1 MTTQH
6 ARQPDMIRPGI
17 VPGIL
22 GVSAVFIGMVVFGSE
37 WFLTVLFA
45 VSILAAIMCVF
56 AFQAHSAKTAVFIP
70 LFAIVAVV
78 FNPIVRISDGFSGQ
92 PWLLGQVAAA
102 AVFFLGG
109 FLIKTPAPKR

>member
-1 MTTQH
+1 
-6 ARQPDMIRPGI
+6 MIRPGI

-56 AFQAHSAKTAVFIP
+56 AFQGRSAKTAVFIP
-70 LFAIVAVV
+70 LFAIIAVV
-78 FNPIVRISDGFSGQ
+78 FNPIVRISDSFSGQ

-109 FLIKTPAPKR
+109 FMIKTPAPKR

>member
-1 MTTQH
+1 
-6 ARQPDMIRPGI
+6 MIRPGI

-22 GVSAVFIGMVVFGSE
+22 GVSAVFIGMVVSGSE

-56 AFQAHSAKTAVFIP
+56 AVQARSSKTMIFIP
-70 LFAIVAVV
+70 LFAIVAIV
-78 FNPIVRISDGFSGQ
+78 FNPIVRLSEDFGGQ
-92 PWLLGQVAAA
+92 PWLLGQAAAA

-109 FLIKTPAPKR
+109 FLIKTPAPTR

>member
-1 MTTQH
+1 
-6 ARQPDMIRPGI
+6 MIRPGI

-22 GVSAVFIGMVVFGSE
+22 GVSAVFIGMAVAGSE

-56 AFQAHSAKTAVFIP
+56 SVQAHSAKTAVFIP
-70 LFAIVAVV
+70 LFSIVAVV
-78 FNPIVRISDGFSGQ
+78 FNPIVRLSYSFSGQ
-92 PWLLGQVAAA
+92 PWLLGQAAAA

-109 FLIKTPAPKR
+109 FMIKTPAPKR

>member
-1 MTTQH
+1 MTTQLS
-6 ARQPDMIRPGI
+6 RQPDMIRPGI

-22 GVSAVFIGMVVFGSE
+22 GVSAVFVGMAVFGSE

-56 AFQAHSAKTAVFIP
+56 AVQARSAKTAVFIP

-78 FNPIVRISDGFSGQ
+78 FNPIVRISDNFAGQ
-92 PWLLGQVAAA
+92 PWLLGQVAVA

-109 FLIKTPAPKR
+109 FMIKTAAPKR